1 MIPGQWDDVREPSEH
16 ELQQTTVLSLPLA
29 EASAKVRTGPPL
41 DDEEDY
47 ELPVWAGGIP
57 VRLVANGPI
66 PDPRLSAEIQPP
78 PYALDYSR
86 STSSRSKAL
95 HTLQSRADQPSR
107 L

>member
-1 MIPGQWDDVREPSEH
+1 MIPSRWDDVREPNER

-47 ELPVWAGGIP
+47 DLPVWAGVIP
-57 VRLVANGPI
+57 LRLVANAPV
-66 PDPRLSAEIQPP
+66 PDPRLPPQIDPP

-86 STSSRSKAL
+86 STSNR
-95 HTLQSRADQPSR
+95 
-107 L
+107 